1 MNVKEIMTPDVVTCS
16 PNDTLIHVAQKMQSM
31 NVGSCPVVA
40 QGNLVGIVT
49 DRDITVRAISKGYDP
64 ANTYVNEIMTKDPIF
79 GSPNMSVEDACGLM
93 QDNQIRRL
101 PIVDN
106 NKLVGIVT
114 LADLAIDLEE
124 DALLAETLEKVSM
137 PAQW

>member
-1 MNVKEIMTPDVVTCS
+1 MNIKEIMTPDVITCS
-16 PNDTLIHVAQKMQSM
+16 PNDTLTQVAQKMQSM

-40 QGNLVGIVT
+40 QGNLVGIIT

-64 ANTYVNEIMTKDPIF
+64 GNTYVNEIMTKDPIF
-79 GSPNMSVEDACGLM
+79 GSPNMSVEDACSLM

-101 PIVDN
+101 PVVDN
-106 NKLVGIVT
+106 GNLVGIVT

-137 PAQW
+137 PMQ

>member
-16 PNDTLIHVAQKMQSM
+16 PSDTLTHVAQKMQSM